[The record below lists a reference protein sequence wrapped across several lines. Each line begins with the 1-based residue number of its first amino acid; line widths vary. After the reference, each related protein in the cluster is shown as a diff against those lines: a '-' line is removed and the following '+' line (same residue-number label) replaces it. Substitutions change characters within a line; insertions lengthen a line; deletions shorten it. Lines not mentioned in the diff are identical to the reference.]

1 MQSYALLDT
10 MKPNHGVRL
19 FEWRKIWKTYISF
32 ATDLLQFARNYD
44 TYEFID
50 THNTSEITVEVINDT
65 VAQLLNDKEFHGICE
80 WLYNIYSEESV
91 YGCTNNAHE
100 SIALLR
106 RLEGTWTR

>member
-1 MQSYALLDT
+1 MENVYKL
-10 MKPNHGVRL
+10 
-19 FEWRKIWKTYISF
+19 
-32 ATDLLQFARNYD
+32 ATDLLQFARDYD
-44 TYEFID
+44 TYEFMD
-50 THNTSEITVEVINDT
+50 TYNTSEITVEVINAT
-65 VAQLLNDKEFHGICE
+65 VAQLLNDKQFHGICE

>member
-1 MQSYALLDT
+1 MENVY
-10 MKPNHGVRL
+10 RL
-19 FEWRKIWKTYISF
+19 
-32 ATDLLQFARNYD
+32 ATDLLQFACNYD
-44 TYEFID
+44 TYEFMD
-50 THNTSEITVEVINDT
+50 RYNTSEITVDVINDT

>member
-1 MQSYALLDT
+1 MENVYKL
-10 MKPNHGVRL
+10 
-19 FEWRKIWKTYISF
+19 
-32 ATDLLQFARNYD
+32 ATDLLQFAHDYD
-44 TYEFID
+44 TYEFMD
-50 THNTSEITVEVINDT
+50 THCTSEITVDVINDT
-65 VAQLLNDKEFHGICE
+65 VAQLLNDKSFHGICE